1 MLYESEKGNCKIA
14 LGGDSMLTRKLSTFT
29 EERYQ
34 ALVALLRDADAC
46 FTNLET
52 TVRGWDEGSPA
63 ISRMGRGTF
72 MTTEPRLVEEMR
84 WMGINLLS
92 CANNHA
98 FEFGEEGVLATMR
111 HLDNG
116 GITHAGTG
124 RNLAEARSPG
134 YLDTPSGRVAL
145 IAANATSTRSLI
157 SAPWGKAPLEI
168 TAAVEGDHIPTIK
181 EDQV

>member
-72 MTTEPRLVEEMR
+72 MTMP
-84 WMGINLLS
+84 
-92 CANNHA
+92 
-98 FEFGEEGVLATMR
+98 
-111 HLDNG
+111 
-116 GITHAGTG
+116 
-124 RNLAEARSPG
+124 
-134 YLDTPSGRVAL
+134 
-145 IAANATSTRSLI
+145 
-157 SAPWGKAPLEI
+157 
-168 TAAVEGDHIPTIK
+168 
-181 EDQV
+181 